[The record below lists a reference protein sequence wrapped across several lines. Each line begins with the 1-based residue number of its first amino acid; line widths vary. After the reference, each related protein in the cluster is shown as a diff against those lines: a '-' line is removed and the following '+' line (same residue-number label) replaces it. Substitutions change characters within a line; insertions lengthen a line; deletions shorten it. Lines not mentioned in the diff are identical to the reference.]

1 MADSLI
7 DSLQY
12 SMIIEWSPED
22 QCYVVILPEW
32 TGIYAMPVGDG
43 TTYEEAVASGRNAIE
58 SFIEIARQDHQPLPQ
73 PKVFEAA

>member
-1 MADSLI
+1 MI
-7 DSLQY
+7 NSLQY
-12 SMIIEWSPED
+12 SMVIEWSPED

-32 TGIYAMPVGDG
+32 AGIYAMPVGDG

-58 SFIEIARQDHQPLPQ
+58 SFIEIARQDSQPLPQ